1 VKAAKRKRAAEAQAA
16 ASAEAL
22 ARTEAGGAPATRAK
36 RQRAEEAQGEAA
48 RGDAG
53 AGRAGEVA
61 YAYVTDCKLVAETLL
76 AVGTA
81 SLRRTLEQWVQ
92 DHNWRSEG
100 RAGPG
105 RAKKKNAEPKC
116 EDCMVKIAHFRLEAG
131 PRRWCPGCAQA
142 HPGAVVRRSA
152 SLCEDCNI
160 KASNF
165 GVRIDERVERRWCGV
180 CAKAHEG
187 AVSADKR
194 RKVA

>member
-1 VKAAKRKRAAEAQAA
+1 MFYYPREPGGEPSNAECSTVVSRGAAF
-16 ASAEAL
+16 
-22 ARTEAGGAPATRAK
+22 GAP
-36 RQRAEEAQGEAA
+36 
-48 RGDAG
+48 DG
-53 AGRAGEVA
+53 AIPNV
-61 YAYVTDCKLVAETLL
+61 C
-76 AVGTA
+76 
-81 SLRRTLEQWVQ
+81 SLEQWVQ

-142 HPGAVVRRSA
+142 HPGAVVRRLA
-152 SLCEDCNI
+152 SLCEDCNM

-165 GVRIDERVERRWCGV
+165 GVRIGERVERRWCGA

-187 AVSADKR
+187 ARGLAKAGE
-194 RKVA
+194 K